1 MSKHLKSGNNK
12 KHFTLRPTRATV
24 RISSVTQTFN
34 GTKNISKNCWEKL
47 NTHFLENVKAAE
59 TVSYVNTS

>member
-24 RISSVTQTFN
+24 RISSV
-34 GTKNISKNCWEKL
+34 NIQRNEKYFQKL
-47 NTHFLENVKAAE
+47 LRKIKHAE
-59 TVSYVNTS
+59 TVRYMSIS